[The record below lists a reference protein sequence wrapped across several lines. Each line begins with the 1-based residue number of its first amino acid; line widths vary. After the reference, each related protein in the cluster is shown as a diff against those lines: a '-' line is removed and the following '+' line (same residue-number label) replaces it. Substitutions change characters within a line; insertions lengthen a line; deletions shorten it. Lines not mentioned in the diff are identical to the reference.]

1 MWLGICWRWRFT
13 GQEQPEVKILP
24 PGIMIEARSWHGRT
38 GHSILFHSQ
47 ERDHSS
53 REERREGKTSLA
65 TEDKEA
71 THRRRNNRMGGTT
84 SQVAP
89 RGVPLRA
96 LDSETIA
103 RWWVGSGKEEPVNLR
118 ERSWGISTCLF
129 FRQRCSPAGDTRLL
143 STFLVASAAKL
154 TFRKLSAN
162 KVAVGQDL

>member
-103 RWWVGSGKEEPVNLR
+103 RWWVGSGKWEGGTREPSGTIVGHLD
-118 ERSWGISTCLF
+118 L
-129 FRQRCSPAGDTRLL
+129 PLL
-143 STFLVASAAKL
+143 STTVF
-154 TFRKLSAN
+154 TGGRHP
-162 KVAVGQDL
+162 AVVDFSRCLRCQTHI